1 MMLTVANSD
10 YTKVEIL
17 RPPNGSRIGERIM
30 IEGMEQ
36 YFKDKINFDR
46 LTLKGKTW
54 LKTKP
59 HLKIDDNLKANFNG
73 KQLITS

>member
-1 MMLTVANSD
+1 MLTVANSD

-17 RPPNGSRIGERIM
+17 RPPNGSKIGERIM
-30 IEGMEQ
+30 IEGMEE
-36 YFKDKINFDR
+36 YFKENLNFER

-59 HLKIDDNLKANFNG
+59 HLKTDDNLKATFNG
-73 KQLITS
+73 KHLITS